1 MPAQILPFNNDNAWN
16 LGLCSTTFDH
26 EELQHDYE
34 NLELKNAQRFSL
46 CIWSY
51 WKTIWLINLIH
62 LASQFLGRLVWCR
75 MKLVFAGAS
84 QQSAAV
90 DEWVFWLRAVE
101 KPALASSSGH
111 LHVWN
116 GSGRLEIQT
125 CATAF
130 PRPTY
135 PFQPT
140 IIALL
145 NISQLDWASLGQHA
159 GSRIRDRAKAWRN
172 TFSGQWNMLMIIVN
186 ITFTISLVL
195 LLPILS
201 TLRISLLYH

>member
-1 MPAQILPFNNDNAWN
+1 MKLGVMLYYFWSWRTTTWLWKSWTQKCSKILFVY
-16 LGLCSTTFDH
+16 LVL
-26 EELQHDYE
+26 
-34 NLELKNAQRFSL
+34 LKD
-46 CIWSY
+46 
-51 WKTIWLINLIH
+51 H
-62 LASQFLGRLVWCR
+62 LADQLDPLSKSVSWAACLMSDETCICR
-75 MKLVFAGAS
+75 S
-84 QQSAAV
+84 QSAVCAV
-90 DEWVFWLRAVE
+90 DEGVFWLRAVE

-159 GSRIRDRAKAWRN
+159 GRRIRDRAKAWRN